1 VLQPKALV
9 LAVPAHGLDRA
20 AHAVAAVID
29 RAALQ
34 ALERLRAARLGRRTV
49 TPLLLLTGGAAAA
62 LSPRVSAAHRVE
74 ADLVLRGL
82 AELAY
87 NA

>member
-1 VLQPKALV
+1 MASL
-9 LAVPAHGLDRA
+9 RNSS
-20 AHAVAAVID
+20 
-29 RAALQ
+29 ALQ
-34 ALERLRAARLGRRTV
+34 ARQRLRAARLGRRTV